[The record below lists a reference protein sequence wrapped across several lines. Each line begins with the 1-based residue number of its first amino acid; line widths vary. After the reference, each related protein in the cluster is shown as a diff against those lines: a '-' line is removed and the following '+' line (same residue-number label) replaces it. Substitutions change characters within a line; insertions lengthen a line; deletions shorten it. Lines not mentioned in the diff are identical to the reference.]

1 MIANM
6 PDRSTQFRA
15 FSSEPRLTILDWLA
29 DPLPRFGNQYSADPT
44 LTGVCVSLIA
54 EAMQIAQPTASR
66 HVDLLRQAGFVRLTR
81 AKGWTYVKRD
91 EAVIAEFMTWLTQ
104 RVRPAASD

>member
-1 MIANM
+1 MT
-6 PDRSTQFRA
+6 DRSTQFRA

-29 DPLPRFGNQYSADPT
+29 DPMPRFGGQYSADPVE
-44 LTGVCVSLIA
+44 TGVCMSLIA
-54 EAMQIAQPTASR
+54 EAMGIAQPTASR

-91 EAVIAEFMTWLTQ
+91 EAVIAEFMDWLAQ
-104 RVRPAASD
+104 RVRPAAPA